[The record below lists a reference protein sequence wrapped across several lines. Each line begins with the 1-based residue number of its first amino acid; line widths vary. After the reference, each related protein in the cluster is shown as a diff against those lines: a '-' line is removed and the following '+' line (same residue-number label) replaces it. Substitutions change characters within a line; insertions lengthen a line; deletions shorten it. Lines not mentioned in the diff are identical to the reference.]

1 MSTKVSTL
9 PTEQGD
15 QPKVHTFDTED
26 PNVSLV
32 NHGIESNIDAKKLDD
47 TNREG
52 NGILGGSKVGTLE
65 GDLETKQLAEV
76 GEQPDTKSKE
86 EHTEE
91 DLKDMPVRQ
100 YLETTVVGIVMQG
113 MQQLVRQRP
122 EDPVAW
128 LGDFLHRNNP
138 KKRKAEELARVAKEK
153 KTGEA

>member
-52 NGILGGSKVGTLE
+52 NGILGGSRLALLKATWKQSNWQKWENSQILRARKNTL
-65 GDLETKQLAEV
+65 
-76 GEQPDTKSKE
+76 
-86 EHTEE
+86 
-91 DLKDMPVRQ
+91 
-100 YLETTVVGIVMQG
+100 
-113 MQQLVRQRP
+113 
-122 EDPVAW
+122 
-128 LGDFLHRNNP
+128 
-138 KKRKAEELARVAKEK
+138 KKI
-153 KTGEA
+153 

>member
-9 PTEQGD
+9 PMEQGD
-15 QPKVHTFDTED
+15 QPKVHTSDTED

-100 YLETTVVGIVMQG
+100 YLETTGKVLISAVSKQATMRRNFWHIFVVAVPG
-113 MQQLVRQRP
+113 L
-122 EDPVAW
+122 
-128 LGDFLHRNNP
+128 
-138 KKRKAEELARVAKEK
+138 
-153 KTGEA
+153 